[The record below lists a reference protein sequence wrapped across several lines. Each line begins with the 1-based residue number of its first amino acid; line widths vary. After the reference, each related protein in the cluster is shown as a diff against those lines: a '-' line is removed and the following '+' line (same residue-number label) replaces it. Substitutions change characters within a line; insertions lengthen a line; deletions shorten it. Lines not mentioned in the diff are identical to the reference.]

1 MKAIGLV
8 ELPNCTDAIQ
18 ALDVMLKTADVQF
31 LTWEKKLGGRLVTLI
46 VQGNVAAVTEAVEA
60 AKHRAVGRVV
70 ASTVIANPHEETWK
84 LIEVSRRKYP
94 YLRTLTILLSDRQG
108 LKEEIRMELQ
118 ALGMIETR
126 GLVASIE
133 AADAMLKAAN
143 VVMVGTEKIG
153 SGLVSV
159 MVRGDVGAVKA
170 AVEAGSA
177 AAERL
182 GEVIAVHVIPRP
194 HSDVEK
200 ILPQA

>member
-94 YLRTLTILLSDRQG
+94 YLRDLNDTSVLQTGVKGGNKNVTSGIRYDRNDRTG
-108 LKEEIRMELQ
+108 SFY
-118 ALGMIETR
+118 R
-126 GLVASIE
+126 GC
-133 AADAMLKAAN
+133 
-143 VVMVGTEKIG
+143 
-153 SGLVSV
+153 
-159 MVRGDVGAVKA
+159 RRY
-170 AVEAGSA
+170 
-177 AAERL
+177 AESR
-182 GEVIAVHVIPRP
+182 
-194 HSDVEK
+194 
-200 ILPQA
+200 